1 MSKAT
6 DIATK
11 VLKDI
16 DEGRNVENTDIMY
29 LRVIVAADEKT
40 LPPDEMARRVLK
52 SSALALRVGPN
63 AYRRFCLPF

>member
-16 DEGRNVENTDIMY
+16 DEGRNVENTDLMY
-29 LRVIVAADEKT
+29 LRIIVALEEKS
-40 LPPDEMARRVLK
+40 LSPDEMARLVLAREGEPPAK
-52 SSALALRVGPN
+52 VQSADQG
-63 AYRRFCLPF
+63 